1 MNKVLYIILISL
13 FSLTVF
19 SCAKKSGG
27 GSSTST
33 TTNYSTS
40 CINLSSG
47 NYSKILSVNLSGN
60 NYEYKYSG
68 HYGLNC
74 IDLGWEYSYNYTYT
88 ETGTKT
94 AYTGESTTKI
104 DLIVSSVKFTP
115 KNSDEQLWDNQNEYC
130 GFTNWLIDNTKDI
143 SGLTCSVS
151 STNTKTF
158 FSAGDSRITSWY
170 IYSDGQYLK
179 FGDYSD
185 NASKDSNGFANYLQS
200 TVYQRQ

>member
-19 SCAKKSGG
+19 SCAKKSDG

-33 TTNYSTS
+33 TTTYSTS
-40 CINLSSG
+40 CINESS
-47 NYSKILSVNLSGN
+47 NDYSEIKSVILSGN
-60 NYEYKYSG
+60 NYEHKFSNY
-68 HYGLNC
+68 YGLNC
-74 IDLGWEYSYNYTYT
+74 IDLGWELSFNHTYT

-94 AYTGESTTKI
+94 TYTGESTTKF
-104 DLIVSSVKFTP
+104 DLIGSSVKYTQ
-115 KNSDEQLWDNQNEYC
+115 KNSTGQLWANQNEYC

-143 SGLTCSVS
+143 TGLTCSTS
-151 STNTKTF
+151 NTNTTTF
-158 FSAGDSRITSWY
+158 YSAGDSFITSWY

-185 NASKDSNGFANYLQS
+185 DASMDSNGFANYLQS